1 MKKDKLIKLLLSIEG
16 NPDILLWNGYAM
28 DWMDIK
34 GLEESEL
41 VKMTK
46 DYYIA
51 SVEREKRLER
61 EDLEYTL
68 PESEKEKLHTSYKK
82 DVLWEMGEFI
92 HHEDIKK
99 GRYERKKVVYLR
111 AKLRSIKTYDRIG
124 EISY

>member
-34 GLEESEL
+34 GLAEAEL

-46 DYYIA
+46 EYYIA
-51 SVEREKRLER
+51 TVELEEKINKG
-61 EDLEYTL
+61 DSDYTL

-82 DVLWEMGEFI
+82 DVLWEMGELI

-124 EISY
+124 EICY